1 MLKLIVK
8 ILLLEVVL
16 DIMSYVLQCPTPCE
30 ELSLCLILCL
40 LGMRKV
46 GQKKRIL
53 SKSDLLVSLVC
64 KTDSLIYVYQ
74 SKLNLKNQLL
84 QS

>member
-16 DIMSYVLQCPTPCE
+16 DIMSSVLQCPTPCE
-30 ELSLCLILCL
+30 LSLCLILSL

-74 SKLNLKNQLL
+74 SKLN
-84 QS
+84 